1 MKRTIA
7 ILYAAVLCCLS
18 AMSQSDAVQIYDKAL
33 QEYELGRFD
42 TACIMLTPHV
52 KSLEK
57 SQRISAYRILALS
70 HINMDEMEKAEV
82 YARELLNEDPYYTAY
97 DDSPRF
103 ADIIDRI
110 KGGKKATITTA
121 SKMAE
126 TLDEVPVPVTLITA
140 EMIENSGARNLQEVL
155 CTYVPSMTNIASNS
169 EMNIAMRGL
178 FSASQE
184 VVLVM
189 VNGHRLNSY
198 STNASRPD
206 FSISLDKVKQIEVLR
221 GPASSLYGGVALAGV
236 VNIITKT
243 GTDQDGATLRLNAGN
258 YGQKQGSVIFGKH
271 LVNFDIMAWASIYN
285 ATGEKKF
292 VPASVQECYSILPK
306 DGNYYIGGFNQRPS
320 HDYGFTVKYGDFSF
334 MMNNMFSKTVAQ
346 YNISSSPYDY
356 EGYEKLEGSRPG
368 NFVRTMSIDASYEH
382 RFNEHF
388 SLKGTL
394 SYDKAENH
402 NYEVAADDFGKLG
415 AVGVVLPLVTGG
427 EIEAKDSTYQMS
439 SWHDETIGAS
449 LQASYTYDVNS
460 HHGEIIAG
468 TQYSETEVLS
478 SEFFEGCL
486 RNFVFNV
493 YPEHMKGVLTG
504 NENSF
509 NGYLQ
514 YKHSIN
520 KRFVLNAG
528 IRYDNKQRLN
538 ERRIS
543 EWSPRMALVYM
554 DKSWSAKL
562 SYSKSFV
569 DASYLCRLS
578 SFDTKHGD
586 PALTSE
592 YQYSWQLSLAK
603 HWSED
608 LFTELTGFY
617 NRTTN
622 IVIQYGFDYA
632 NAGEFENMGAELAST
647 YTKGKWMANLTAS
660 YQRVLSSSKY
670 SAEGHIVYNVP
681 GFSANMVLTYR
692 PISNLRLSTHVS
704 LLDKQKSYNLLI
716 NMDKTYNMTFFDIP
730 FHALWNMNASY
741 TFHLNNS
748 RELTLKADVHNII
761 GKNYQ
766 QGGGSAVALYQQGRW
781 FTFGA
786 SVNL

>member
-1 MKRTIA
+1 MKRILTI
-7 ILYAAVLCCLS
+7 IYITVLCSLN
-18 AMSQSDAVQIYDKAL
+18 AMAQSDAAVIYEKAL
-33 QEYELGRFD
+33 EEYELGRFD
-42 TACIMLTPHV
+42 TACIILTPHV
-52 KSLEK
+52 RKLEK
-57 SQRISAYRILALS
+57 TQRISAWRILALS
-70 HINMDEMEKAEV
+70 HINMDEMDKAEV
-82 YARELLNEDPYYTAY
+82 YVRALLNEDPYYTAY

-103 ADIIDRI
+103 ADMIDHI
-110 KGGKKATITTA
+110 KSGKKATITTA
-121 SKMAE
+121 SKTAE
-126 TLDEVPVPVTLITA
+126 TLDEVPVPVTLITS

-155 CTYVPSMTNIASNS
+155 CTYVPSMTNIASND
-169 EMNIAMRGL
+169 EMNFSMRGL
-178 FSASQE
+178 YSASQE
-184 VVLVM
+184 VVLIM
-189 VNGHRLNSY
+189 VNGHRINSY
-198 STNASRPD
+198 STNAARPD
-206 FSISLDKVKQIEVLR
+206 FSISLDKIKQIEVLR

-243 GTDQDGATLRLNAGN
+243 GMDQDGATLKLNAGN
-258 YGQKQGSVIFGKH
+258 YGQRQGSVIFGKH

-292 VPASVQECYSILPK
+292 VPASEQKAYSILPK
-306 DGNYYIGGFNQRPS
+306 DGDYLIGGFNQRPS
-320 HDYGFTVKYGDFSF
+320 HDYGFTVKYGDFTF
-334 MMNNMFSKTVAQ
+334 MMSNMFSKTVAQ

-356 EGYEKLEGSRPG
+356 EGYEKLVGNRPG

-382 RFNEHF
+382 KFNEHF
-388 SLKGTL
+388 SLKGAI

-402 NYEVAADDFGKLG
+402 NYEVAADDFGKM
-415 AVGVVLPLVTGG
+415 GVPLPLVIGG
-427 EIEAKDSTYQMS
+427 EIMAADSTYQMS

-449 LQASYTYDVNS
+449 LQAGYSYDMNS
-460 HHGEIIAG
+460 HHGEIVAG
-468 TQYSETEVLS
+468 AQYSETEVLS

-486 RNFVFNV
+486 KNLVFNV
-493 YPEHMKGVLTG
+493 YPEYMKGIKTG

-520 KRFVLNAG
+520 HRFVINAG

-538 ERRIS
+538 ERRIL

-554 DKSWSAKL
+554 DKSYSAKL

-569 DASYLCRLS
+569 DASYFCRQS
-578 SFDTKHGD
+578 KFDTKNGD

-603 HWSED
+603 HWNEV
-608 LFTELTGFY
+608 LTTELTGFY

-622 IVIQYGFDYA
+622 IVIQYGFDYT
-632 NAGEFENMGAELAST
+632 NAGKLENMGVELASS
-647 YTKGKWMANLTAS
+647 YSKGKWMANLTAS
-660 YQRVLSSSKY
+660 YQRVLSSSRY

-681 GFSANMVLTYR
+681 TFSANMVLTYR
-692 PISNLRLSTHVS
+692 PIDNLRLSTYVNV
-704 LLDKQKSYNLLI
+704 LDKQKSYNLLI
-716 NMDKTYNMTFFDIP
+716 NYDQTYDMTFFDIP

-741 TFHLNNS
+741 TFRLNDS
-748 RELTLKADVHNII
+748 RELILKADVHNIL
-761 GKNYQ
+761 GKNYL

-781 FTFGA
+781 FMFGA